1 MKKSSLMMIAVSF
14 FLLGGAL
21 SAQASAEGKTFAKN
35 WLRMSCFE
43 AVDNQNEQ
51 ENFLKYKDDLKAY
64 FLSAVQRGLELD
76 GLREEEAALGQIYD
90 QNIKMLDENRP
101 GWVTVE
107 FEKKVRSVSREAF
120 ISEGKETL
128 AQSYKARAL
137 KGLELLRSL
146 PSR

>member
-1 MKKSSLMMIAVSF
+1 MKKSSLMVIAASF
-14 FLLGGAL
+14 VLLGGAS
-21 SAQASAEGKTFAKN
+21 SALASDEGETFAKN

-43 AVDNQNEQ
+43 AIDSQNEQ
-51 ENFLKYKDDLKAY
+51 ENFLKYKDELKAY
-64 FLSAVQRGLELD
+64 LLSAVQRGLELD
-76 GLREEEAALGQIYD
+76 GLREEEAALGQVYD
-90 QNIKMLDENRP
+90 QNIKMLNENRP
-101 GWVTVE
+101 GWMTVE